1 MALSDGE
8 LFEAIASGHLVITP
22 FDDNNAQPSS
32 VDLRLDPLL
41 AAQRRNPVPG
51 MTLHPDELN
60 VAEHVRICSLVV
72 ERLGRA
78 AEGGYQGM
86 FQGG

>member
-1 MALSDGE
+1 MVLSDGE
-8 LFEAIASGHLVITP
+8 IFEAIAGGHLVIAP
-22 FDDNNAQPSS
+22 FDDNNVQPSS
-32 VDLRLDPLL
+32 IGLTAD
-41 AAQRRNPVPG
+41 
-51 MTLHPDELN
+51 M
-60 VAEHVRICSLVV
+60 RICSLVV

>member
-1 MALSDGE
+1 MLRPAAWLKWY
-8 LFEAIASGHLVITP
+8 VIP
-22 FDDNNAQPSS
+22 F
-32 VDLRLDPLL
+32 
-41 AAQRRNPVPG
+41 RNRI
-51 MTLHPDELN
+51 TLEMFNLGPWTIGLTADMK
-60 VAEHVRICSLVV
+60 ICSLVV